1 VGKEVIGATLVE
13 AVELLVKAI
22 EAEPAIEAAIAH
34 VFLARKS
41 GAPLTPALKH
51 LEALADAK
59 LLHLNPD
66 KV

>member
-1 VGKEVIGATLVE
+1 MTGAEVLAAI
-13 AVELLVKAI
+13 ELLVKAI
-22 EAEPAIEAAIAH
+22 SGEPAIEAAVLNVFAAH
-34 VFLARKS
+34 KA

-59 LLHLNPD
+59 LLGLDPA